1 MSMIMYMKN
10 KNIKKITSV
19 AISASILM
27 GSMSYSFADENN
39 YKEEVI
45 YIKVNENGKADNIYV
60 VNSFN
65 TSLGNKILDHG
76 DYINVLNLSTT
87 DKLNYKDGILDS
99 NINSEENK
107 FYYQGEMDKN
117 TEIPW
122 DINIEYYLDGNKI
135 SAKELAGKSGKLELK
150 LDIKQNENVNKVFYD
165 NYALQISMSLDGN
178 KCENITVDGG
188 SIASAGS
195 QKAINFIKLPGVDA
209 AFTLS
214 ADVADFEMSEISI
227 NGINMNLNVDVNI
240 DDMTEP
246 LNDLVDAV
254 DKLNDGTNELNSG
267 VNAYKTGVNELYKG
281 SDELNKGVNQ
291 YKDGVNSLDSGVL
304 NLQNGISTYK
314 EGISTLNS
322 STQELLKG
330 MGTMNEGIGEFSNGL
345 NSLNNGANG
354 LSLGLE
360 NLSKGS
366 NEYKQGIEQYTS
378 SVENLVQVLKATLP
392 QEQIEALQLD
402 NLVLGG
408 KSLASNYSTINDGIS
423 GLLQGSKELSYG
435 SNELLKSSK
444 TLVDGSKELY
454 GYMNELSFGTNEL
467 LSGIDEINNGVSSLK
482 SGSNQLVV
490 GINDISSGTNN
501 LKGGSSELLSGINEI
516 STGVGALTNGSGQ
529 LNDACS
535 DIPNEIDSKVDELTS
550 QYLSS
555 DFEITSFVS
564 EKNTNVE
571 SVQFAIRTD
580 AIEVKEEK
588 QEIVEEKVE
597 TNIWKLFLNLFKKD
611 K

>member
-1 MSMIMYMKN
+1 
-10 KNIKKITSV
+10 
-19 AISASILM
+19 
-27 GSMSYSFADENN
+27 MSYETFNVTYTYS
-39 YKEEVI
+39 K
-45 YIKVNENGKADNIYV
+45 IKD
-60 VNSFN
+60 
-65 TSLGNKILDHG
+65 LQH
-76 DYINVLNLSTT
+76 
-87 DKLNYKDGILDS
+87 
-99 NINSEENK
+99 K
-107 FYYQGEMDKN
+107 F
-117 TEIPW
+117 
-122 DINIEYYLDGNKI
+122 L
-135 SAKELAGKSGKLELK
+135 
-150 LDIKQNENVNKVFYD
+150 
-165 NYALQISMSLDGN
+165 
-178 KCENITVDGG
+178 
-188 SIASAGS
+188 
-195 QKAINFIKLPGVDA
+195 
-209 AFTLS
+209 
-214 ADVADFEMSEISI
+214 
-227 NGINMNLNVDVNI
+227 
-240 DDMTEP
+240 
-246 LNDLVDAV
+246 
-254 DKLNDGTNELNSG
+254 
-267 VNAYKTGVNELYKG
+267 LYR
-281 SDELNKGVNQ
+281 
-291 YKDGVNSLDSGVL
+291 
-304 NLQNGISTYK
+304 
-314 EGISTLNS
+314 
-322 STQELLKG
+322 
-330 MGTMNEGIGEFSNGL
+330 
-345 NSLNNGANG
+345 
-354 LSLGLE
+354 LE

-366 NEYKQGIEQYTS
+366 NEYKKGIEQYTT
-378 SVENLVQVLKATLP
+378 SVETLVQVLKATLP

-402 NLVLGG
+402 NLVLGA

-444 TLVDGSKELY
+444 SLSEGSKELY

-467 LSGIDEINNGVSSLK
+467 LNGINEINNGVSSLK

-580 AIEVKEEK
+580 GIEVKEEK

>member
-1 MSMIMYMKN
+1 MSMYKGN
-10 KNIKKITSV
+10 KKIKKVASV

-45 YIKVNENGKADNIYV
+45 YIKVDENGKTDNIYV
-60 VNSFN
+60 VNSFD
-65 TSLGNKILDHG
+65 TSLGSNIVDYG
-76 DYINVLNLSTT
+76 DYINVLNLSTK
-87 DKLNYKDGILDS
+87 DKLNYKEGILES

-122 DINIEYYLDGNKI
+122 DINIKYYLDGKKI

-150 LDIKQNENVNKVFYD
+150 LNIKQNEKVNKVFYD

-178 KCENITVDGG
+178 KSENITVDGG

-195 QKAINFIKLPGVDA
+195 QKAINFIKLPGEDA
-209 AFTLS
+209 SYTLS
-214 ADVADFEMSEISI
+214 ADVKDFEMSEISI

-281 SDELNKGVNQ
+281 TDELNKGVNQ

-304 NLQNGISTYK
+304 NLQNVISTYK

-322 STQELLKG
+322 STQQLLKG
-330 MGTMNEGIGEFSNGL
+330 MGTMNEGIGEFSHGL
-345 NSLNNGANG
+345 SYLNNGASD

-378 SVENLVQVLKATLP
+378 SVESLVQVLKATLP

-408 KSLASNYSTINDGIS
+408 KSLASNYENINNGINS
-423 GLLQGSKELSYG
+423 SLEGIKALSSG

-444 TLVDGSKELY
+444 SLSEGSKELY

-467 LSGIDEINNGVSSLK
+467 LSGINEINNGVSSLK
-482 SGSNQLVV
+482 SGSSQLVV
-490 GINDISSGTNN
+490 GINDISSGTKT
-501 LKGGSSELLSGINEI
+501 LSSGSSELLSGINEI
-516 STGVGALTNGSGQ
+516 STGVGSLTSGTNQ
-529 LNDACS
+529 LNDACI
-535 DIPNEIDSKVDELTS
+535 DMPDEIDSKVDELTS
-550 QYLSS
+550 KYSSS
-555 DFEITSFVS
+555 DFETTSFVS

-588 QEIVEEKVE
+588 QDVVEEKVE
-597 TNIWKLFLNLFKKD
+597 TNIWNLFLNLFKKD

>member
-10 KNIKKITSV
+10 KNIKKVASI

-27 GSMSYSFADENN
+27 GSMSSSFANENT
-39 YKEEVI
+39 YKEEIV
-45 YIKVNENGKADNIYV
+45 YIKVDENGKIDNIYV

-65 TSLGNKILDHG
+65 NNLENKIVDYG

-87 DKLNYKDGILDS
+87 DKLNYKEGILDS
-99 NINSEENK
+99 NINNEESK

-117 TEIPW
+117 TQIPW
-122 DINIEYYLDGNKI
+122 DINIEYYLDGKSI
-135 SAKELAGKSGKLELK
+135 SAKDLAGKSGKLELK
-150 LDIKQNENVNKVFYD
+150 LNIKQNEKVNKVFYD

-178 KCENITVDGG
+178 KSENISVDGG

-195 QKAINFIKLPGVDA
+195 QKAINFIKLPGEDA
-209 AFTLS
+209 SYTLS
-214 ADVADFEMSEISI
+214 ADVKDFEMSEISI
-227 NGINMNLNVDVNI
+227 NGINMNLNVDVNL
-240 DDMTEP
+240 DEMTQP

-254 DKLNDGTNELNSG
+254 DKLNDGTLELNSG
-267 VNAYKTGVNELYKG
+267 VNAYKTGINEFYKG
-281 SDELNKGVNQ
+281 TDELNKGVSQ
-291 YKDGVNSLDSGVL
+291 YKDGVSILH
-304 NLQNGISTYK
+304 
-314 EGISTLNS
+314 S
-322 STQELLKG
+322 STQQLLQG

-345 NSLNNGANG
+345 NSLSNGAND
-354 LSLGLE
+354 LNLGLE

-366 NEYKQGIEQYTS
+366 NEYKQGINEYAS

-402 NLVLGG
+402 SLVLGA
-408 KSLASNYSTINDGIS
+408 KNLASNYENIDNGINAS
-423 GLLQGSKELSYG
+423 LQGIKSLSNG

-444 TLVDGSKELY
+444 SLSEGSKELY
-454 GYMNELSFGTNEL
+454 GYMNELSIGTN
-467 LSGIDEINNGVSSLK
+467 D
-482 SGSNQLVV
+482 
-490 GINDISSGTNN
+490 
-501 LKGGSSELLSGINEI
+501 LLSGINEI
-516 STGVGALTNGSGQ
+516 NNGASSLKSGSSELVKGINEISNGVGTLTDGSSQ

-535 DIPNEIDSKVDELTS
+535 DMPNEIDSKIDELTS
-550 QYLSS
+550 KYSSS
-555 DFEITSFVS
+555 DFETTSFVS

-588 QEIVEEKVE
+588 QPVVEEKVE
-597 TNIWKLFLNLFKKD
+597 TNIWNLFLNLFKKD